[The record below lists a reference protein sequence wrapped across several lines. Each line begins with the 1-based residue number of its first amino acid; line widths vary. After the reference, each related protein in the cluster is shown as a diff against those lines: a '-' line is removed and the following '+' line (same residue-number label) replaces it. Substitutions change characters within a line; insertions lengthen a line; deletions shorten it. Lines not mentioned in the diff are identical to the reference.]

1 MRVWGM
7 QGYEATE
14 TNNVIKVKSMVR
26 FTQGMG
32 IFECHRESEIRETG
46 HRHAMR
52 YAGLVIGMP

>member
-1 MRVWGM
+1 M

-52 YAGLVIGMP
+52 YAGLVIGMS